1 MSESAGF
8 DISGYQVRDR
18 LHQGRD
24 ISVYRAVRT
33 TDGLALVV
41 KIPNESR
48 PTAVVNE
55 RLHSEFRILGRL
67 HQAGCERIPAVYEL
81 AKHGLGVALV
91 CELIPGTTVA
101 QRLVGGAMPIAEFL
115 DVAQQLVA
123 TVVEM
128 HGADVIHKDINP
140 TNIIAADNGD
150 MMLLDFDLA
159 TLVPREAV
167 EVRSAGALE
176 GTLAYCSPE
185 QTGRTNHS
193 VDYRTDFYSLGAT
206 FYEMLTGAVPFV
218 GADRLSVVHQHI
230 ARQAVPP
237 SERRPAVP
245 AVLDAIVLKL
255 LAKAP
260 QDRYQSAVGLL
271 ADLHRCAQ
279 GLTADGIEPFAI
291 AKHDVSSRF
300 QIPERLYGREAE
312 VATLVDS
319 FRLTKADGTP
329 RLLLVSGDPGIGKS
343 SLVNEVHTPIVEAAG
358 YFVAGKFDQFKR
370 NVPFASLT
378 EALRDLVRQVLTEP
392 DDQLRRHRAA
402 IANAV
407 GANGRLLIDAIPELV
422 QLTGPLEDVPELAP
436 IESQNRYRQVF
447 RSFVEV
453 FARPEH
459 PLCVLLDDIQW
470 IDSATLDWVE
480 STIADVGIGPLL
492 LICAYRG
499 NEVSD
504 AHPFAIT
511 LDRLRAKGVEI
522 EQVELAPLP
531 PSVVRRFVADAL
543 SRDEDDID
551 DLAVLLSSK
560 TGGNPFFL
568 NQLLAALYHDGI
580 IHYEASAGGWT
591 YDIERVA
598 AAAITDNV
606 VDYMT
611 ERLQLLPAAAQT
623 MLQLAACVG
632 NAFDIDDLANAAQMT
647 QGEVR
652 TGLTEPVEQGLVVRA
667 AARSGETQVRF
678 RFLHDRVQQAAY
690 QMMDEQQARVVRLRI
705 GRRMLAE
712 AADASTTD
720 RLFDALQHVNF
731 ARALVVDDQERAQ
744 LARLNLVGAARARTS
759 TAYGP
764 ALEFATVGQELLPPA
779 DSTGLGFALALE
791 RAECE
796 HLTGHDDAAEAM
808 YTQALQAASDDAERS
823 RVYERKIHFYTNRA
837 RFDLAY
843 ATGLEAA
850 RMLGIW
856 MPAKFI
862 PPLLIADHVK
872 ILRRIGKRQPMDLLD
887 LPEMEDERLRSAM
900 KFMGAVAKAAYQIR
914 PELCVSICAR
924 IVDISLRKGYTP
936 ETAIGYLAYGVIFRG
951 GVRGDHAVGY
961 QFSRLVLALI
971 DRFDNHQQRAEVTFV
986 SGYFANSWI
995 QGLADSEELFRRAYR
1010 AGIETGDNFH
1020 ASCACSGIVQ
1030 NMLMRG
1036 ADLDDVW
1043 NESERFGE
1051 FLNRVQTTE
1060 NVGTMLA
1067 IQQTIRNL
1075 RGQTASEHSYS
1086 DDSFDEQAFVA
1097 TLASYGSPHLAHY
1110 YFVDK
1115 MLSQVL
1121 WDRLDEIG
1129 PVLDQSKRLLK
1140 ESPGMQH
1147 AAEHH
1152 FLSGL
1157 IHARLADASTGT
1169 AKRRHVRSVK
1179 KAARLHRRWA
1189 KDSPTTFAHK
1199 QRLLEAELHRLR
1211 DDNETASARYDEA
1224 IELAER
1230 HGYQN
1235 TQSIAHERA
1244 GRFHLARQAP
1254 RTARFHLTEA
1264 ATGYHGW
1271 GATAVAADLARR
1283 YPAQLGGVVF
1293 DLPAQR
1299 KGSSHEHGGSSLD
1312 METVL
1317 KASQAISGEVQ
1328 LDELMRSLLAILR
1341 ENAGAGRGV
1350 LFLMDDGALT
1360 PRAQVAEDG
1369 TVVLLTA
1376 SSAEAPS
1383 ALRWATSMVNF
1394 VARSGESLVL
1404 DDASTDVRFR
1414 DDPHIIATQP
1424 RSVLCAPVAYL
1435 GELSGVVYL
1444 ENNLAPG
1451 AFTEER
1457 IEVLAL
1463 LSGQIG
1469 ISIANAELYE
1479 NLEEKVRVRT
1489 EQLEIRNRFI
1499 RQTFGRYLSDDIVDG
1514 LLDRSDG
1521 NVLAGEKRKVSLIV
1535 SDLRGFTP
1543 IAEDLLPED
1552 VVALLNIYLGAMTE
1566 VLTAHE
1572 ATIIDFIGDSIIAV
1586 FGAPFTHPDDA
1597 ARAVACAIDMQ
1608 RAMERVNQANSDV
1621 GYPPIGMGIAID
1633 TGEVVVGSVGSE
1645 KRAKYT
1651 VLGSHVNL
1659 AARLETYS
1667 IQGDVLISDS
1677 TRRAVGPIVDI
1688 TREVTVQPKGFNES
1702 VTISYVEAIHG
1713 RFDLRLPQRRSA
1725 MVELLEPLAIGYVDV
1740 DGKHVGDEVTTAWV
1754 LRMSEDEAEIRGDAI
1769 PDSLTNLRLTF
1780 PSDEVEPLL
1789 AYGKVSTVGG
1799 GADDA
1804 GRFHI
1809 DFTSL
1814 PNRTR
1819 AAIQRLLAVA
1829 SIKEQP

>member
-33 TDGLALVV
+33 TDGLALIA
-41 KIPNESR
+41 KIPNASR

-55 RLHSEFRILGRL
+55 RLHSEFRILERL
-67 HQAGCERIPAVYEL
+67 RQAGCDRVPVPSEL
-81 AKHGLGVALV
+81 AKHGSGVALI
-91 CELIPGTTVA
+91 CEFIPGTTLA
-101 QRLVGGAMPIAEFL
+101 QMLGSGRLPIAEFL
-115 DVAQQLVA
+115 DIAQQLVA
-123 TVVEM
+123 AVIEV
-128 HGADVIHKDINP
+128 HSADVIHKDINP
-140 TNIIAADNGD
+140 SNIVVADNGD
-150 MMLLDFDLA
+150 VTLVDFDLA

-167 EVRSAGALE
+167 EVRSIGALE

-185 QTGRTNHS
+185 QTGRTNHA

-206 FYEMLTGAVPFV
+206 FYEMLTGAAPFV

-237 SERRPAVP
+237 SGRRHDVP
-245 AVLDAIVLKL
+245 DVVDAIVLKL

-260 QDRYQSAVGLL
+260 QDRYQSAIGLL
-271 ADLHRCAQ
+271 ADLRRCSQ
-279 GLTADGIEPFAI
+279 GLSATGIERFAI
-291 AKHDVSSRF
+291 ATDDVSSRF
-300 QIPERLYGREAE
+300 QVPERLYGREQE
-312 VATLVDS
+312 VSTLVDA
-319 FRLTKADGTP
+319 FRRTRAEGAP

-343 SLVNEVHTPIVEAAG
+343 SLVNEIHAPIVEAAG

-392 DDQLRRHRAA
+392 HDQLRRHRAA
-402 IANAV
+402 LTDAV
-407 GANGRLLIDAIPELV
+407 GANGRLLLDAIPELV

-492 LICAYRG
+492 LICAYRR

-511 LDRLRAKGVEI
+511 LDRLRARGAEI

-531 PSVVRRFVADAL
+531 PAVVRRFVADAL
-543 SRDEDDID
+543 VRREIDID
-551 DLAVLLSSK
+551 DLAILLSSK

-598 AAAITDNV
+598 TAASTDNV

-611 ERLQLLPAAAQT
+611 ERLQLLPAPSQH

-632 NAFDIDDLANAAQMT
+632 SSFDIDELGVAAQMT
-647 QGEVR
+647 PDEVR

-667 AARSGETQVRF
+667 ATRSGEAQVRF

-690 QMMDEQQARVVRLRI
+690 QMMDDDQARMARLRI

-712 AADASTTD
+712 SVDASTAD

-731 ARALVVDDQERAQ
+731 ARSLVVENDERTQ
-744 LARLNLVGAARARTS
+744 LARLNLIGAARARAS

-764 ALEFATVGQELLPPA
+764 ALEFATVGQELLPSSDA
-779 DSTGLGFALALE
+779 SGIGFELALE

-796 HLTGHDDAAEAM
+796 QLMGHHEAAEVM
-808 YTQALQAASDDAERS
+808 YTEALRTARDDAERS
-823 RVYERKIHFYTNRA
+823 RVYERKIHFYTNQA

-862 PPLLIADHVK
+862 PPLLIADHIK

-951 GVRGDHAVGY
+951 GVRKDHAAGY

-971 DRFDNHQQRAEVTFV
+971 DRFDNHQQRAEVIFV
-986 SGYFANSWI
+986 SAYFANSWI
-995 QGLADSEELFRRAYR
+995 RGLADSEELFRRAYR
-1010 AGIETGDNFH
+1010 AGVETGDYFH

-1043 NESERFGE
+1043 NEAERFGE

-1060 NVGTMLA
+1060 NVGTMVA

-1075 RGQTASEHSYS
+1075 RGETASKESYS
-1086 DDSFDEQAFVA
+1086 DGLFDEQAFVK

-1115 MLSQVL
+1115 MLSQLL
-1121 WDRLDEIG
+1121 WSRLNEAG
-1129 PVLDQSKRLLK
+1129 ALLEQSKRYLK

-1152 FLSGL
+1152 FLAGL
-1157 IHARLADASTGT
+1157 IHARLADNASGP
-1169 AKRRHVRSVK
+1169 ARRGHMRAVHR
-1179 KAARLHRRWA
+1179 AARLHRTWA
-1189 KDSPTTFAHK
+1189 KDAPAAFAHK
-1199 QRLLEAELHRLR
+1199 QRLLEAELHRLQG
-1211 DDNETASARYDEA
+1211 DNKSAAARYDEA

-1230 HGYQN
+1230 NGYQQ

-1244 GRFHLARQAP
+1244 GCFHLTQRAP
-1254 RTARFHLTEA
+1254 RTARFHLVEA
-1264 ATGYHGW
+1264 AKGYHSW

-1283 YPAQLGGVVF
+1283 HPAQLGGVVF
-1293 DLPAQR
+1293 DMTGQR
-1299 KGSSHEHGGSSLD
+1299 TGSSHKHGGPSLD

-1328 LDELMRSLLAILR
+1328 LDELMRKLLVILR
-1341 ENAGAGRGV
+1341 ENAGAERGV
-1350 LFLMDDGALT
+1350 LFLLDDDVLV
-1360 PRAQVAEDG
+1360 PRAQVSEDG
-1369 TVVLLTA
+1369 TVLLLTA
-1376 SSAEAPS
+1376 SIDAPIALGWAES
-1383 ALRWATSMVNF
+1383 TVNF

-1414 DDPHIIATQP
+1414 DDPHIVATQP
-1424 RSVLCAPVAYL
+1424 RSVLCTPVVYL
-1435 GELSGVVYL
+1435 GEPSGVVYL

-1479 NLEEKVRVRT
+1479 NLEDKVRVRT
-1489 EQLEIRNRFI
+1489 EQLEVRNRFI

-1521 NVLAGEKRKVSLIV
+1521 NVLAGEKREVSLIV

-1543 IAEDLLPED
+1543 IAEDLRPED

-1566 VLTAHE
+1566 VLTAHA

-1608 RAMERVNQANSDV
+1608 RAMKRVNQMNSDV

-1667 IQGDVLISDS
+1667 IQGDVLISAS
-1677 TRRAVGPIVDI
+1677 TLRAVGPILDI
-1688 TREVTVQPKGFNES
+1688 IREVTVQPKGFNES
-1702 VTISYVEAIHG
+1702 MTISYVQAIHG
-1713 RFDLRLPQRRSA
+1713 RFDLQLPQRHSA
-1725 MVELLEPLAIGYVDV
+1725 MVELPEPLAIGYVDV
-1740 DGKHVGDEVTTAWV
+1740 DGKHVGDEVIGAWV
-1754 LRMSEDEAEIRGDAI
+1754 LRISEEEAEIRSGSI

-1780 PSDEVEPLL
+1780 PGEHVEPLL
-1789 AYGKVSTVGG
+1789 AYGKVST
-1799 GADDA
+1799 A
-1804 GRFHI
+1804 GQRAEQNDCFRI

-1819 AAIQRLLAVA
+1819 ATIQEIVEGAATR
-1829 SIKEQP
+1829 EEP

>member
-1 MSESAGF
+1 VSEPAGF

-33 TDGLALVV
+33 TDGLPLIAKV
-41 KIPNESR
+41 PNASR

-55 RLHSEFRILGRL
+55 RLHSEYRILERL
-67 HQAGCERIPAVYEL
+67 RQAGCERVPEPYEL
-81 AKHGLGVALV
+81 AKLGSAVALI
-91 CELIPGTTVA
+91 CEFIPGITLAQRLGGGPLTVEQFLDVA
-101 QRLVGGAMPIAEFL
+101 QRLVAAVV
-115 DVAQQLVA
+115 DV
-123 TVVEM
+123 
-128 HGADVIHKDINP
+128 HGVDVIHKDINP
-140 TNIIAADNGD
+140 ANVVLADSGD
-150 MMLLDFDLA
+150 VRLVDFDLA

-167 EVRSAGALE
+167 EVRSVGALE

-206 FYEMLTGAVPFV
+206 FYEMLTGVAPFV

-230 ARQAVPP
+230 ARQAEPP
-237 SERRPAVP
+237 SERRQDVP

-271 ADLHRCAQ
+271 ADLRRCAAC
-279 GLTADGIEPFAI
+279 LSANGIEPFVI
-291 AKHDVSSRF
+291 ATDDVSSRF
-300 QIPERLYGREAE
+300 QVPERLYGRESE
-312 VATLVDS
+312 VATLVDA
-319 FRLTKADGTP
+319 FRRTTAEGAP

-343 SLVNEVHTPIVEAAG
+343 SLVNEVHAPIVETAG

-392 DDQLRRHRAA
+392 DDQLRRHRTA
-402 IANAV
+402 IADAV

-422 QLTGPLEDVPELAP
+422 QLTGPLDDVPELAP

-480 STIADVGIGPLL
+480 STLADVGIGPLL
-492 LICAYRG
+492 LICAYRS
-499 NEVSD
+499 NEVGD

-511 LDRLRAKGVEI
+511 LDRLQAKGVEI
-522 EQVELAPLP
+522 ERVELAPLP
-531 PSVVRRFVADAL
+531 PPVVRRFVADAL
-543 SRDEDDID
+543 VRPEEDFE
-551 DLAVLLSSK
+551 DLAMLLSSK

-580 IHYEASAGGWT
+580 IHYEASSGGWT
-591 YDIERVA
+591 CDIEQVA
-598 AAAITDNV
+598 AAASTDNV

-611 ERLQLLPAAAQT
+611 ERLQLLPARAKN

-632 NAFDIDDLANAAQMT
+632 NSFDSDELVVAAQMT
-647 QGEVR
+647 ADEVR
-652 TGLTEPVEQGLVVRA
+652 IGLAEPVEQGLVVRA
-667 AARSGETQVRF
+667 AARPGESDVRY

-690 QMMDEQQARVVRLRI
+690 QMMDDQQARLVRLRI

-712 AADASTTD
+712 SVDASTAD

-731 ARALVVDDQERAQ
+731 ARSLVDDPEERTQ
-744 LARLNLVGAARARTS
+744 LARLNLIGAARARAS

-764 ALEFATVGQELLPPA
+764 ALEFATVGQELLA
-779 DSTGLGFALALE
+779 SSESSGLSFELALE

-808 YTQALQAASDDAERS
+808 YAEALRAARDDAERS
-823 RVYERKIHFYTNRA
+823 RVYERKIHFYTNQA
-837 RFDLAY
+837 RFDQAY

-862 PPLLIADHVK
+862 PPLLIADHLK
-872 ILRRIGKRQPMDLLD
+872 ILRRIGKRQPMDLVD

-951 GVRGDHAVGY
+951 GVRGDHAAGY
-961 QFSRLVLALI
+961 EFSRLVLALI

-1010 AGIETGDNFH
+1010 AGVETGDFFH

-1051 FLNRVQTTE
+1051 FLNRVQTAE

-1075 RGQTASEHSYS
+1075 RGETASERSYS
-1086 DDSFDEQAFVA
+1086 DASFDEPAFVE

-1121 WDRLDEIG
+1121 WDRLDDAGEM
-1129 PVLDQSKRLLK
+1129 LERSKRYLK

-1152 FLSGL
+1152 FLAGL
-1157 IHARLADASTGT
+1157 IHARLADTASGP
-1169 AKRRHVRSVK
+1169 ARRRHVRAVRR
-1179 KAARLHRRWA
+1179 AERLHRTWA
-1189 KDSPTTFAHK
+1189 KDAPAAFAHK

-1211 DDNETASARYDEA
+1211 ADDGTASARYDEA

-1230 HGYQN
+1230 NGYQQ

-1244 GRFHLARQAP
+1244 GGFHLARRAP

-1264 ATGYHGW
+1264 AKGFHGW

-1293 DLPAQR
+1293 DLPVER
-1299 KGSSHEHGGSSLD
+1299 TRSSHEHGGPSLD

-1328 LDELMRSLLAILR
+1328 LDELMHKLLVILR
-1341 ENAGAGRGV
+1341 ENAGAERGV
-1350 LFLMDDGALT
+1350 LFLVDDGVLA
-1360 PRAQVAEDG
+1360 PRAQVVEDG
-1369 TVVLLTA
+1369 TVMLLA
-1376 SSAEAPS
+1376 GSSDSSAS
-1383 ALRWATSMVNF
+1383 TLGWASSMVNF

-1404 DDASTDVRFR
+1404 DDASAEVRFR
-1414 DDPHIIATQP
+1414 DDPHIVATQP
-1424 RSVLCAPVAYL
+1424 RSVLCAPVVYL

-1457 IEVLAL
+1457 IEVLTL

-1479 NLEEKVRVRT
+1479 NLEDKVRLRT

-1521 NVLAGEKRKVSLIV
+1521 NVLTGEKREVSLIV

-1543 IAEDLLPED
+1543 IAEDLRPED

-1586 FGAPFTHPDDA
+1586 FGAPFTHLDDA

-1608 RAMERVNQANSDV
+1608 CAMERVNQINADV

-1677 TRRAVGPIVDI
+1677 TRRAVGSILDI

-1713 RFDLRLPQRRSA
+1713 RFALRLPTRRSA
-1725 MVELLEPLAIGYVDV
+1725 MIELPEPLALGYVDV
-1740 DGKHVGDEVTTAWV
+1740 DGKHVGDEVVAAWV
-1754 LRMSEDEAEIRGDAI
+1754 LRMSEDEADIRSNSI
-1769 PDSLTNLRLTF
+1769 PDPLTNLRLTL
-1780 PSDEVEPLL
+1780 PGDEVEPLY
-1789 AYGKVSTVGG
+1789 AYGKVSTM
-1799 GADDA
+1799 
-1804 GRFHI
+1804 GRLSDPDGHFHI

-1814 PNRTR
+1814 PDRTR
-1819 AAIQRLLAVA
+1819 ATIRQMLAGVGA
-1829 SIKEQP
+1829 KEEP

>member
-1 MSESAGF
+1 MSEPAGF
-8 DISGYQVRDR
+8 DLSGYQIRDR

-33 TDGLALVV
+33 TDGLALVA
-41 KIPNESR
+41 KIPNETR

-55 RLHSEFRILGRL
+55 RLHSEFRILERL
-67 HQAGCERIPAVYEL
+67 RQAECAHVPAPHEL
-81 AKHGLGVALV
+81 AKHGSGAALI
-91 CELIPGTTVA
+91 CEFITGTTLA
-101 QRLVGGAMPIAEFL
+101 QRLVGGAMPVQQFL
-115 DVAQQLVA
+115 DVAQRLVA
-123 TVVEM
+123 VVVDV

-140 TNIIAADNGD
+140 ANIVVADDGSVT
-150 MMLLDFDLA
+150 LVDFDLA

-167 EVRSAGALE
+167 EVRSVGALE

-193 VDYRTDFYSLGAT
+193 IDYRTDFYSLGAT
-206 FYEMLTGAVPFV
+206 FYEMLTGTPPFV

-237 SERRPAVP
+237 SQQRRDLPV
-245 AVLDAIVLKL
+245 VLDAIVLKL
-255 LAKAP
+255 LAKDP
-260 QDRYQSAVGLL
+260 RDRYQSAVGLL
-271 ADLHRCAQ
+271 ADLRRCGQ
-279 GLTADGIEPFAI
+279 RVSDGNIEPFDI
-291 AKHDVSSRF
+291 AADDVSSRF
-300 QIPERLYGREAE
+300 QVPERLYGRESE
-312 VATLVDS
+312 VNTLVDA
-319 FRLTKADGTP
+319 FRRTRQEGAP

-343 SLVNEVHTPIVEAAG
+343 SLVNEVHAPIVETAG

-392 DDQLRRHRAA
+392 DEQLRRHRTALA
-402 IANAV
+402 EAV
-407 GANGRLLIDAIPELV
+407 GANGRLLLDAIPELV
-422 QLTGPLEDVPELAP
+422 QLTGPLDDVPELAP

-453 FARPEH
+453 FARPQH

-470 IDSATLDWVE
+470 IDSATLDWIE
-480 STIADVGIGPLL
+480 STITDVGIGPLL
-492 LICAYRG
+492 LICAYRS

-504 AHPFAIT
+504 SHPFAIT
-511 LDRLRAKGVEI
+511 LDRLRAKGADI

-531 PSVVRRFVADAL
+531 LPVVRRLVADAL
-543 SRDEDDID
+543 VRREDDTE
-551 DLAVLLSSK
+551 DLAELLSAK

-580 IHYEASAGGWT
+580 IHFEASAGGWT
-591 YDIERVA
+591 YDIDRVA
-598 AAAITDNV
+598 AAASTDNV

-611 ERLQLLPAAAQT
+611 QRLQLLPAPAQT
-623 MLQLAACVG
+623 TLQLAACVG
-632 NAFDIDDLANAAQMT
+632 SAFDIDELCVAAQMT
-647 QGEVR
+647 QEDVR
-652 TGLTEPVEQGLVVRA
+652 IGLAEPVEQGLVVRT
-667 AARSGETQVRF
+667 AARSGESQVRF

-690 QMMDEQQARVVRLRI
+690 QMMDDQQARVARLRI
-705 GRRMLAE
+705 GRRILADS
-712 AADASTTD
+712 ADASTAD

-731 ARALVVDDQERAQ
+731 ARSLVVDNEERTQ
-744 LARLNLVGAARARTS
+744 LARLNLIGATRARTS

-764 ALEFATVGQELLPPA
+764 ALEFATVGQELLPPSEA
-779 DSTGLGFALALE
+779 TGLGFELALE

-796 HLTGHDDAAEAM
+796 HLTGNDEAAELM
-808 YTQALQAASDDAERS
+808 YTQALSAARDDAERS
-823 RVYERKIHFYTNRA
+823 RVYERKIHFYTNQA

-850 RMLGIW
+850 GMLGIW

-862 PPLLIADHVK
+862 PPLLIADHLK
-872 ILRRIGKRQPMDLLD
+872 ILKRIGKRQPMDLLD

-951 GVRGDHAVGY
+951 GVRGDHATGY
-961 QFSRLVLALI
+961 QFSRLVQALI
-971 DRFDNHQQRAEVTFV
+971 ERFDNHQQRAEVIFV

-1010 AGIETGDNFH
+1010 AGVETGDYFH

-1043 NESERFGE
+1043 SESERFGE

-1067 IQQTIRNL
+1067 IQQTIRNV
-1075 RGQTASEHSYS
+1075 RGLTASEQSYS
-1086 DDSFDEQAFVA
+1086 DASFDEPAFVA
-1097 TLASYGSPHLAHY
+1097 TLASYGSPHLAHF

-1115 MLSQVL
+1115 LLSQVL
-1121 WDRLDEIG
+1121 WDRLDDAG
-1129 PVLDQSKRLLK
+1129 PVLEQSKRLLK

-1147 AAEHH
+1147 GAEHH
-1152 FLSGL
+1152 FLAGL
-1157 IHARLADASTGT
+1157 IHARLADTASGP
-1169 AKRRHVRSVK
+1169 ARQRHVRAVGR
-1179 KAARLHRRWA
+1179 AARRHRAWA
-1189 KDSPTTFAHK
+1189 KDSPATFAHK

-1211 DDNETASARYDEA
+1211 EDNETAAARYDDA
-1224 IELAER
+1224 IELAEQ
-1230 HGYQN
+1230 HGYQQ
-1235 TQSIAHERA
+1235 TQSIAHEHA
-1244 GRFHLARQAP
+1244 GRFHLTQNAP

-1264 ATGYHGW
+1264 ARGYHAW
-1271 GATAVAADLARR
+1271 GATAIAADLARR

-1293 DLPAQR
+1293 DQPVPR
-1299 KGSSHEHGGSSLD
+1299 TGSSHEHGGQSLD

-1328 LDELMRSLLAILR
+1328 LNELMRTLLVILR
-1341 ENAGAGRGV
+1341 ENAGAQRGI
-1350 LFLMDDGALT
+1350 LFLAADGGLA
-1360 PRAQVAEDG
+1360 PRAQVIEDG
-1369 TVVLLTA
+1369 TVLLLK
-1376 SSAEAPS
+1376 SPS
-1383 ALRWATSMVNF
+1383 DAQPDALGWATSMVNF
-1394 VARSGESLVL
+1394 VVRSGESLVL

-1414 DDPHIIATQP
+1414 DDPHVVANHP
-1424 RSVLCAPVAYL
+1424 RSVLCAPVVYL
-1435 GELSGVVYL
+1435 GEVSGVVYL

-1451 AFTEER
+1451 AFTAER

-1479 NLEEKVRVRT
+1479 NLEDKVRVRT
-1489 EQLEIRNRFI
+1489 EQLEVRNRFI

-1521 NVLAGEKRKVSLIV
+1521 NVLAGEKREVSLIV

-1608 RAMERVNQANSDV
+1608 RAMERVNQRNAEV

-1677 TRRAVGPIVDI
+1677 TRRAVGPLVDI

-1713 RFDLRLPQRRSA
+1713 RFDLHLPQRRSV
-1725 MVELLEPLAIGYVDV
+1725 MVELGEPLAIGYVDV
-1740 DGKHVGDEVTTAWV
+1740 DGKHVGDEVVTAWV
-1754 LRMSEDEAEIRGDAI
+1754 LRMSEDEAEIHSDTI

-1780 PSDEVEPLL
+1780 PGDQAESLL
-1789 AYGKVSTVGG
+1789 AYGKVSTPGHG
-1799 GADDA
+1799 SDQRDS
-1804 GRFHI
+1804 FHI

-1819 AAIQRLLAVA
+1819 AAIQVLLTAA
-1829 SIKEQP
+1829 PTKEAQ